1 MTALALRLAG
11 SGLLIAAGALLG
23 WGRERE
29 MQRRL
34 QCLRAL
40 CDGLGRLSAELET
53 LQSPLPAAL
62 GHLADLPFFRLA
74 AAGVGTEPFARLW
87 QRAAETLPISDA
99 ERRALCA
106 PGAVL
111 GRCDAARGS
120 AELALARKELT
131 ARADALEREIAG
143 RGRRFAA
150 LGAALGAIA
159 AAVLF

>member
-1 MTALALRLAG
+1 VTALALRLAG

-34 QCLRAL
+34 QCLRAV
-40 CDGLGRLSAELET
+40 CDGLGRLAAELET

-62 GHLADLPFFRLA
+62 GRLSDLPFFRLV
-74 AAGVGTEPFARLW
+74 AAGFGTEPFAKLW
-87 QRAAETLPISDA
+87 QRAAETLPLSQE
-99 ERRALCA
+99 ERRALAA

-120 AELALARKELT
+120 AELSLTRRELT
-131 ARADALEREIAG
+131 ERADALEREIAA
-143 RGRRFAA
+143 RGRRFAG
-150 LGAALGAIA
+150 LGAALGAIV